1 MILSSISTVYGLSG
15 ALLYCGYMKQGDADA
30 QFFQMIID
38 RQNPAAPASDWE
50 SVPME
55 GQLAVDVAENDKE
68 VIIIT
73 TVAGAIM
80 ETLDV
85 SVQNDMVTIRGERAM
100 PASDA
105 THYYHQECFWGP
117 FSRSIVLP
125 VDVNENAADASYHN
139 GVLTI
144 RIPKHKVEKRIPIHI
159 VED

>member
-1 MILSSISTVYGLSG
+1 
-15 ALLYCGYMKQGDADA
+15 MKKRDNDA

-38 RQNPAAPASDWE
+38 QQSSAQSADWDA
-50 SVPME
+50 VPHE

-73 TVAGAIM
+73 TVAGAVM

-85 SVQNDMVTIRGERAM
+85 SVQQDMVTIRGERSL
-100 PASDA
+100 PVDDA

-117 FSRSIVLP
+117 FSRSIILP
-125 VDVNENAADASYHN
+125 VDVNANAADASYYN

-144 RIPKHKVEKRIPIHI
+144 RIPKHTVEKRIPIHI
-159 VED
+159 VEE